1 MNAQFST
8 PYSPLPI
15 FLFRPTDFNSLLLYY
30 KVKKCKVIK
39 SFVKEVD
46 IITLGQNSQVV
57 TPLCIGTWAWGDK
70 LFWNYGKDYGQDELQ
85 AAFNAAIEAGVT
97 FFDTA
102 EVYGFGVS
110 EELLAQFLQ
119 KTEQK
124 VQIATKYGPFPWR
137 LTKES
142 VADALTESLKRL
154 QVQKV
159 ALYQVHWP
167 FTFLMSQETLMNAL
181 ADEVERGR
189 IEAVGV
195 SNYSAQQMREAHQI
209 LARRGVPLAVNQV
222 RYSLLT
228 RQIES
233 NGILDTARELGVTI
247 LAYSPLA
254 QGLLTGK
261 YTADS
266 SKTPTGARKLDPR
279 FSKDGLRKIEPVISL
294 LRQFGERYGRTPAQ
308 VALNWLIAQGN
319 VIPIA
324 GAKTA
329 QQVQDN
335 AGALGWRLTDDEVAQ
350 LEKVSRPYKS

>member
-1 MNAQFST
+1 MET
-8 PYSPLPI
+8 
-15 FLFRPTDFNSLLLYY
+15 
-30 KVKKCKVIK
+30 
-39 SFVKEVD
+39 
-46 IITLGQNSQVV
+46 ITLGQNGPVV
-57 TPLCIGTWAWGDK
+57 TPLCIGTWAWGDR
-70 LFWNYGKDYGQDELQ
+70 LFWNYGKEYGPEELQ
-85 AAFNAAIEAGVT
+85 AAFNASLEAGLT

-102 EVYGFGVS
+102 EVYGFGLS

-119 KTEQK
+119 KTDQK

-137 LTKES
+137 LTAQS

-167 FTFLMSQETLMNAL
+167 FAFLMSQETLMNAL

-189 IEAVGV
+189 IAAVGV

-233 NGILDTARELGVTI
+233 NGILRTARELGVTI

-261 YTADS
+261 YSVTGS
-266 SKTPTGARKLDPR
+266 TTPSGARKLDSR
-279 FSKDGLRKIEPVISL
+279 FSKEGLQKIEPVISL
-294 LRQFGERYGRTPAQ
+294 LRQFGEKYHRTPAQ
-308 VALNWLIAQGN
+308 VSLNWLIAQGN
-319 VIPIA
+319 IIPIA

-335 AGALGWRLTDDEVAQ
+335 AGALGWRLTDDEIAQ
-350 LEKVSRPYKS
+350 LKEISRPWLN